1 MTVVAADEGLELG
14 TCVSRTLSI
23 PLSPREGD
31 DQASLLGSARRSRAE
46 TKLSLPNGRSVRAYT
61 MEAFLELANGP
72 NDFSRAQIEGIRHAL
87 NTVESEKVLLE
98 STEGLSQTSFFAGVV
113 ALVIGTSVFW
123 HYPEHFWLL
132 YTLQNMLF
140 IPAWVLTMVRVYNG
154 YLFALDFC
162 WLLNI
167 CFTIMMVMLGFD
179 LIPAPLRPT
188 CYLAFFSCAVGPL
201 GWATIILHN
210 GLIFHSIEKMTS
222 IFIHAYPL
230 VTCLAMRLYPERLA
244 LAWPGRFPTADE
256 FDAITSYDSVRMA
269 ALVYMAWW
277 IPYSLWLLTVGI
289 HQPALGRPTVFNN
302 LYERA
307 DLGPKLVAVTGGLA
321 TTVRTH
327 AAIYLSLHLALVAL
341 SLLWPMACAASLKV
355 HGASVVVTLLSAS
368 WAGAGHYDFLF
379 AKKYVQVLDKLL
391 KDAEDKYDRESE

>member
-1 MTVVAADEGLELG
+1 MATAIVADDGLELG
-14 TCVSRTLSI
+14 RSI
-23 PLSPREGD
+23 SITPSASLSPREGD
-31 DQASLLGSARRSRAE
+31 DLLGSGRRSGRANSRFS
-46 TKLSLPNGRSVRAYT
+46 LSDGRSVRAAT

-87 NTVESEKVLLE
+87 NTVESEKILLE
-98 STEGLSQTSFFAGVV
+98 STEGLSQHAFFVGVV
-113 ALVIGTSVFW
+113 GLVLGISVFW
-123 HYPEHFWLL
+123 HYPEHFWVL

-140 IPAWVLTMVRVYNG
+140 IPAWVATMVKVYNG

-167 CFTIMMVMLGFD
+167 CFTIMMIMLGCD
-179 LIPAPLRPT
+179 VVPASWRPT
-188 CYLAFFSCAVGPL
+188 CYLAYFSCAVGPL

-230 VTCLAMRLYPERLA
+230 VACLAMRLHPERLA
-244 LAWPGRFPTADE
+244 EAWPGRFPTAGE
-256 FDAITSYDSVRMA
+256 LDAITSYEAVRMCS
-269 ALVYMAWW
+269 LVYMAWW
-277 IPYSLWLLTVGI
+277 VPYSFWLLTIGI
-289 HQPALGRPTVFNN
+289 HQPQLGRPTVFNN

-307 DLGPKLVAVTGGLA
+307 NLGPKLVSLSGGRA
-321 TTVRTH
+321 TSVRSH
-327 AAIYLSLHLALVAL
+327 AAIYLCIHLAAVAL

-355 HGASVVVTLLSAS
+355 HSASVIATLLSAS

-391 KDAEDKYDRESE
+391 KDAEEKYEAS